1 MDFNKNTSNLKGYFE
16 LPLNERNFR
25 YGINKVSL
33 CLIKVLKLQKKYLH
47 VSYYKLSFYK
57 N

>member
-1 MDFNKNTSNLKGYFE
+1 MDFNRNTSNLKGYFE

-33 CLIKVLKLQKKYLH
+33 CLIKVLKLQKNIYMFLTI
-47 VSYYKLSFYK
+47 